1 MTESAGNNQ
10 TVYAGKNFSLTVEF
24 PKNIRKILRNFTLIK
39 RWAEKAISQ
48 KIGVLWYFYLLTISS
63 AIAWT

>member
-10 TVYAGKNFSLTVEF
+10 TVYAGKNFSLTAEF

-39 RWAEKAISQ
+39 R
-48 KIGVLWYFYLLTISS
+48 
-63 AIAWT
+63 